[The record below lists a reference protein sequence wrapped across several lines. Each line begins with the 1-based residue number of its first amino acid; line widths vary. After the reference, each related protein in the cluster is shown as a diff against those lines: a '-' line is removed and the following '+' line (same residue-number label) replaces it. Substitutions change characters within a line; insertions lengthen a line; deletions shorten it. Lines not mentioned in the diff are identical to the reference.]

1 MIANA
6 VTLAYASNGG
16 VSLNVT
22 ELTHYEMMLAMDVM
36 VDIKN
41 QEAKKK

>member
-6 VTLAYASNGG
+6 VTLGYASKGG
-16 VSLNVT
+16 VSLDVT

-36 VDIKN
+36 YKIK
-41 QEAKKK
+41 QDESKKK